1 MFWVRVAV
9 GEYCKGVKDAL
20 TPDVRDGLNLYDTTV
35 NDVKNPSIYVT
46 YHDAQAY
53 PEYLVKFRQKG
64 VENMRAAYSQSAAQQ
79 QQPRP
84 AAQPRPGGQQVAQ
97 SAPRA
102 SMSAHSVPP
111 RVLRVTVPPGVMP
124 GATVRVQAPDGTI
137 IGAQVPPGL
146 GPGAVMSVSY

>member
-1 MFWVRVAV
+1 M
-9 GEYCKGVKDAL
+9 
-20 TPDVRDGLNLYDTTV
+20 
-35 NDVKNPSIYVT
+35 
-46 YHDAQAY
+46 
-53 PEYLVKFRQKG
+53 
-64 VENMRAAYSQSAAQQ
+64 AAQQ

-124 GATVRVQAPDGTI
+124 GSNPFDTLDRAGRVVKQ
-137 IGAQVPPGL
+137 
-146 GPGAVMSVSY
+146 S